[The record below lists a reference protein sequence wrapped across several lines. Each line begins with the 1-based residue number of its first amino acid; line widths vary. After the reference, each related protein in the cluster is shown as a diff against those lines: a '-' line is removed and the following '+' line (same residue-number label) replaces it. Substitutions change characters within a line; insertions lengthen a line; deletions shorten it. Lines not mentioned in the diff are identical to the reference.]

1 MVVAIAAQALAFAES
16 GALAVIAAVTA
27 GRVAA
32 VLACRRSVP
41 AAADSTL
48 AARVA
53 GTQPILVVACWVVA
67 VAALAVLAGPRPWQG
82 PLAVLVAVACGA
94 ALVAHCVRRFGGI
107 TGDVLGAAIE
117 VTTTVAAVGLAIS

>member
-1 MVVAIAAQALAFAES
+1 MVVAILTQALAFAES

-41 AAADSTL
+41 AAADGTL

-53 GTQPILVVACWVVA
+53 NTQPVLVVACWVVA
-67 VAALAVLAGPRPWQG
+67 VAALAVLAGPRRGTAGGAGGGGLRRG
-82 PLAVLVAVACGA
+82 PGR
-94 ALVAHCVRRFGGI
+94 ALCDGSAESPATSWARR
-107 TGDVLGAAIE
+107 
-117 VTTTVAAVGLAIS
+117 SR